1 MDYNES
7 GHTVLSVV
15 DGKLVLPKTNYKDV
29 GLVAGIEI
37 HQQLDTKEKL
47 FCHCPTTLMD
57 NADHSGEFF
66 RYLRATESEMGAIDR
81 AAQEEMKRVRK
92 FVYYTYPTTCLVE
105 NDEEPPA
112 PLNDEALDIGLT
124 IAKTFGMTPIPQIH
138 VMRKLVIDG
147 SNTSGF
153 QRTALVAINGALP
166 NGGNIETICIEEEA
180 AQRVK
185 DDIFS
190 LDRLG
195 IPLVEITTSP
205 CMHAPEDVQQVAEY
219 IGMVLRSTGAVKR
232 GLGTI
237 RQDVNISI
245 KDGAR
250 VEIKGVQDLALI
262 AEVVRREVQRQQ
274 ELLAIQKELVQRH
287 ASVGTEQIDITA
299 LFKETKSAVLRKSK
313 KISALVLPGFAGLVG
328 REIQPG
334 RRLGS
339 EMSDYAK
346 KCGVGGI
353 FHTDEL
359 PAYGVTADEVACLRE
374 FVHAK
379 EQDCVI
385 LVAGA
390 NEKQAVCAWN
400 QVHNRAKLA
409 LSEKPVPEETRKML
423 EEGSTAYMRPLPGAE
438 RMYPETDVLP
448 VRIDEARWN
457 TVTVPELL
465 TVKAERFTK
474 DLGLDPA
481 VAKQMAFSEYLPLF
495 ERALANGIKPSLASR
510 TLLATLKELRRDGV
524 DTDKIPDDA
533 ILSVLEAVEKGTA
546 AKEAIPEILTAIA
559 GGSSVKD
566 AMAKLAPTVSR
577 DELEAVIKKIVA
589 DRKEFVTE
597 KQKGALGPL
606 MGVVMQE
613 VRGSVDGKVVSELLR
628 KEIEKVLVGE

>member
-1 MDYNES
+1 MDY
-7 GHTVLSVV
+7 
-15 DGKLVLPKTNYKDV
+15 KAV

-47 FCHCPTTLMD
+47 FCHCPTTLLD
-57 NADHSGEFF
+57 NADHTGEFF
-66 RYLRATESEMGAIDR
+66 RYLRATESEMGQIDR

-92 FVYYTYPTTCLVE
+92 FQYYTYKSTCLVE

-112 PLNDEALDIGLT
+112 PLNEEALGLGLT
-124 IAKTFGMTPIPQIH
+124 IAKLFGMTPIPQIH

-205 CMHAPEDVQQVAEY
+205 CMHTPEDVQQVAEY
-219 IGMVLRSTGAVKR
+219 IGMVLRSTGKVKR

-245 KDGAR
+245 RDGAR
-250 VEIKGVQDLALI
+250 VEIKGVQELNLI

-274 ELLAIQKELVQRH
+274 SLLAIHAELIKRH
-287 ASVGTEQIDITA
+287 ASVGTEQTDVTD
-299 LFKETKSAVLRKSK
+299 LFKETKSTVLKKAK
-313 KISALVLPGFAGLVG
+313 KILALVLPGFAGLVG

-334 RRLGS
+334 RRLGT

-359 PAYGVTADEVACLRE
+359 PAYGVTAEEVARLRE
-374 FVHAK
+374 FVHAG
-379 EQDCVI
+379 EQDAVI
-385 LVAGA
+385 LVSGA
-390 NEKQAVCAWN
+390 SPKQADCAWH
-400 QVHNRAKLA
+400 QVVGRAKMA
-409 LSEKPVPEETRKML
+409 LSDKPVPEETRKML

-448 VRIDEARWN
+448 VRIDAARWN
-457 TVTVPELL
+457 AVVVPELL
-465 TVKAERFTK
+465 TLRAGRFEK

-481 VAKQMAFSEYLPLF
+481 IARQMAFSECLPLF
-495 ERALANGIKPSLASR
+495 ERVIAGGIKANLASR
-510 TLLATLKELRRDGV
+510 TLLATIKEIRRDGA
-524 DTDKIPDDA
+524 DTDKISDDA
-533 ILSVLEAVEKGTA
+533 VFAVLHAVGKGTV
-546 AKEAIPEILTAIA
+546 AKEAIPEILVAVA
-559 GGSSVKD
+559 GGSTVEA
-566 AMAKLAPTVSR
+566 AMAQLAPTVSR
-577 DELEAVIKKIVA
+577 DELEAVIKKIVT
-589 DRKEFVTE
+589 DRAEFVIQ

-613 VRGSVDGKVVSELLR
+613 VRGSVDGKVVSELLK
-628 KEIEKVLVGE
+628 KEIENVLSAKK